1 MLQSF
6 SLPNKTTVRWTN
18 STEPIQIKSRTID
31 KLTLALSTKR
41 KSVSNSWEQHRVL
54 IAGGTNGFGLVLAK
68 LLSRFGASVMIVG
81 RSAQGLRD
89 ALADC
94 EAAAHAGGYSN
105 NQVQGI
111 TADLSK
117 DGEGDR
123 AVAQCLEKLGGCDSF
138 FFCIGQSSR
147 SVILKCDP
155 HEIRDSF
162 DANLMTAVEI
172 TQSVADSVCRANGH
186 LVFIGSLAGKFVT
199 PAMGNYAIGKS
210 ALAAFVEA
218 VRLET
223 EPRGGHVLLV
233 SPGPIQR
240 IHAHEEPPTSFH
252 RYDEQIARHGLPNNV
267 GQPGGGASVRLLD
280 AEKLASEV
288 LISCQRRHQELV
300 RPKKAMLL
308 AGLIE
313 WFPSWGRKILNR
325 YTRSKD

>member
-1 MLQSF
+1 MNS
-6 SLPNKTTVRWTN
+6 VR
-18 STEPIQIKSRTID
+18 ID
-31 KLTLALSTKR
+31 KLRQAHPTKR
-41 KSVSNSWEQHRVL
+41 NSVSNSWEQHRVL
-54 IAGGTNGFGLVLAK
+54 IAGGTHGFGLVLAK
-68 LLSRFGASVMIVG
+68 ILSRSGASVMVLG
-81 RSAQGLRD
+81 RSAEGVRE
-89 ALADC
+89 ALVQC
-94 EAAAHAGGYSN
+94 EAEAHAAGYSK

-111 TADLSK
+111 TADLSH

-138 FFCIGQSSR
+138 FFCVGQSSR
-147 SVILKCDP
+147 SVILKLAP
-155 HEIRDSF
+155 HEIRSSL

-172 TQSVADSVCRANGH
+172 TQAVADSVCRAHGH

-210 ALAAFVEA
+210 ALASFVEA

-240 IHAHEEPPTSFH
+240 NPAHEATLPSIH
-252 RYDEQIARHGLPNNV
+252 RYDDQVARHDLPDSV

-280 AEKLASEV
+280 AEKLAHEI
-288 LISCQRRHQELV
+288 LFSCQQHHQELV

-325 YTRSKD
+325 YTSQKG

>member
-1 MLQSF
+1 M
-6 SLPNKTTVRWTN
+6 
-18 STEPIQIKSRTID
+18 
-31 KLTLALSTKR
+31 
-41 KSVSNSWEQHRVL
+41 
-54 IAGGTNGFGLVLAK
+54 
-68 LLSRFGASVMIVG
+68 
-81 RSAQGLRD
+81 
-89 ALADC
+89 
-94 EAAAHAGGYSN
+94 
-105 NQVQGI
+105 QGI

-210 ALAAFVEA
+210 ALAAFAEA
-218 VRLET
+218 VRLEI
-223 EPRGGHVLLV
+223 EPLGGHVLLV
-233 SPGPIQR
+233 SPGPIGR
-240 IHAHEEPPTSFH
+240 GSAREANPSFH
-252 RYDEQIARHGLPNNV
+252 RYDEQVARHGLPDSA
-267 GQPGGGASVRLLD
+267 GQPGGGAAVRLLD
-280 AEKLASEV
+280 AENLAHEV
-288 LISCQRRHQELV
+288 LSSCQHHHQELV

-313 WFPSWGRKILNR
+313 WFPLWGRKILNR
-325 YTRSKD
+325 YTSSKG

>member
-1 MLQSF
+1 M
-6 SLPNKTTVRWTN
+6 
-18 STEPIQIKSRTID
+18 
-31 KLTLALSTKR
+31 
-41 KSVSNSWEQHRVL
+41 SNCWEQHRVL
-54 IAGGTNGFGLVLAK
+54 IAGGTNGFGLILAK
-68 LLSRFGASVMIVG
+68 LLSRYGASVMVLG
-81 RSAQGLRD
+81 RSAEGVRD
-89 ALADC
+89 ALIEC
-94 EAAAHAGGYSN
+94 EAAAHEAGYSK

-111 TADLSK
+111 TADLSR
-117 DGEGDR
+117 DGEGNR
-123 AVAQCLEKLGGCDSF
+123 VVSHCLKKFGGCDSF
-138 FFCIGQSSR
+138 FFCVGQSSR
-147 SVILKCDP
+147 SVILKLTRQ
-155 HEIRDSF
+155 EIRSSL
-162 DANLMTAVEI
+162 DANLMTAIEI
-172 TQSVADSVCRANGH
+172 TQAVADPVCKARGH

-240 IHAHEEPPTSFH
+240 TPAHEEPPTSFH

>member
-1 MLQSF
+1 M
-6 SLPNKTTVRWTN
+6 
-18 STEPIQIKSRTID
+18 
-31 KLTLALSTKR
+31 
-41 KSVSNSWEQHRVL
+41 SNSWEQHRVL

-94 EAAAHAGGYSN
+94 ELAAQAGGYSN

-123 AVAQCLEKLGGCDSF
+123 AVAQCLEQLGGCDSF

-147 SVILKCDP
+147 SAILKCDP

-210 ALAAFVEA
+210 ALAAFAEA
-218 VRLET
+218 VRLEI
-223 EPRGGHVLLV
+223 EPLGGHVLLV
-233 SPGPIQR
+233 SPGPIGR
-240 IHAHEEPPTSFH
+240 GSAREANPSFH
-252 RYDEQIARHGLPNNV
+252 RYDEQVARHGLPDSA
-267 GQPGGGASVRLLD
+267 GQPGGGAAVRLLD
-280 AEKLASEV
+280 AENLAHEV
-288 LISCQRRHQELV
+288 LSSCQHHHQELV

-313 WFPSWGRKILNR
+313 WFPSWGRKILNQ
-325 YTRSKD
+325 YTSSKA

>member
-6 SLPNKTTVRWTN
+6 SLPNKTTARWTN

-210 ALAAFVEA
+210 ALAAFAEA
-218 VRLET
+218 VRLEI
-223 EPRGGHVLLV
+223 EPLGGHVLLV
-233 SPGPIQR
+233 SPGPIYR
-240 IHAHEEPPTSFH
+240 GSAREANTSFH
-252 RYDEQIARHGLPNNV
+252 RYDEQVARHGLPDSA

-280 AEKLASEV
+280 AENLAHDV
-288 LISCQRRHQELV
+288 LSSCQQYHQELV

-325 YTRSKD
+325 YTSSKS

>member
-1 MLQSF
+1 M
-6 SLPNKTTVRWTN
+6 
-18 STEPIQIKSRTID
+18 
-31 KLTLALSTKR
+31 
-41 KSVSNSWEQHRVL
+41 SNSWEQHRVL

-94 EAAAHAGGYSN
+94 ELAAQAGGYSN

-123 AVAQCLEKLGGCDSF
+123 AVAQCLEQLGGCDSF

-147 SVILKCDP
+147 SAILKCDP

-210 ALAAFVEA
+210 ALAAFAEA
-218 VRLET
+218 VRLEI
-223 EPRGGHVLLV
+223 EPLGGHVLLV
-233 SPGPIQR
+233 SPGPIGR
-240 IHAHEEPPTSFH
+240 GSAPEANPSFH
-252 RYDEQIARHGLPNNV
+252 RYDEQVARHGLPDSA
-267 GQPGGGASVRLLD
+267 GQPGGGAAVRLLD
-280 AEKLASEV
+280 AENLAHEV
-288 LISCQRRHQELV
+288 LSSCQHHHQELV

-325 YTRSKD
+325 YTSSKS

>member
-1 MLQSF
+1 M
-6 SLPNKTTVRWTN
+6 
-18 STEPIQIKSRTID
+18 STCWK
-31 KLTLALSTKR
+31 
-41 KSVSNSWEQHRVL
+41 QHRVL

-68 LLSRFGASVMIVG
+68 MLSRSGASVMVIG
-81 RSAQGLRD
+81 RSAEGVRN
-89 ALADC
+89 ALVQC
-94 EAAAHAGGYSN
+94 EAAAHAAGYSK

-117 DGEGDR
+117 DGEGNR
-123 AVAQCLEKLGGCDSF
+123 AVAYCLEKFGGCDSF
-138 FFCIGQSSR
+138 FFCVGQSSR
-147 SVILKCDP
+147 SVILKVSP
-155 HEIRDSF
+155 QEIRSSL
-162 DANLMTAVEI
+162 DANVMTAIEI
-172 TQSVADSVCRANGH
+172 TQAVADSVCKAHGH

-240 IHAHEEPPTSFH
+240 TPGRESTIASHH
-252 RYDEQIARHGLPNNV
+252 RYDAQVAHHGLPDDV
-267 GQPGGGASVRLLD
+267 GKPGGGVSVRLLD
-280 AEKLASEV
+280 AEKLALEV
-288 LISCQRRHQELV
+288 LSSCHRRHPELV
-300 RPKKAMLL
+300 RPKKAILL

-325 YTRSKD
+325 YTSP

>member
-1 MLQSF
+1 M
-6 SLPNKTTVRWTN
+6 
-18 STEPIQIKSRTID
+18 
-31 KLTLALSTKR
+31 
-41 KSVSNSWEQHRVL
+41 L

-94 EAAAHAGGYSN
+94 ELAAQAGGYSN

-123 AVAQCLEKLGGCDSF
+123 AVAQCLEQLGGCDSF

-210 ALAAFVEA
+210 ALAAFAEA
-218 VRLET
+218 VRLEI
-223 EPRGGHVLLV
+223 EPLGGHVLLV
-233 SPGPIQR
+233 SPGPIDR
-240 IHAHEEPPTSFH
+240 GSAREANTSFH
-252 RYDEQIARHGLPNNV
+252 RYDEQVARHGLPDSA

-280 AEKLASEV
+280 AEKLAHEV
-288 LISCQRRHQELV
+288 LSSCQQHHQELV
-300 RPKKAMLL
+300 RPRKAMLL

-325 YTRSKD
+325 YTSPEG

>member
-1 MLQSF
+1 M
-6 SLPNKTTVRWTN
+6 
-18 STEPIQIKSRTID
+18 
-31 KLTLALSTKR
+31 
-41 KSVSNSWEQHRVL
+41 L

-94 EAAAHAGGYSN
+94 EVAAQAGGYSN

-138 FFCIGQSSR
+138 FFCVGQSSR

-210 ALAAFVEA
+210 ALAAFAEA
-218 VRLET
+218 VRLEI
-223 EPRGGHVLLV
+223 EPLGGHVLLV
-233 SPGPIQR
+233 SPGPIDR
-240 IHAHEEPPTSFH
+240 GSAREANTSFH
-252 RYDEQIARHGLPNNV
+252 RYDEQVARHGLPDSA
-267 GQPGGGASVRLLD
+267 GQPGGGASVRLLN
-280 AEKLASEV
+280 AENLAYEV
-288 LISCQRRHQELV
+288 LSSCQHHHQELV
-300 RPKKAMLL
+300 RPKKAILL

-325 YTRSKD
+325 YTSSKG

>member
-1 MLQSF
+1 M
-6 SLPNKTTVRWTN
+6 
-18 STEPIQIKSRTID
+18 
-31 KLTLALSTKR
+31 
-41 KSVSNSWEQHRVL
+41 SNSWEQHRVL

-111 TADLSK
+111 TADLSQ

-147 SVILKCDP
+147 SAILKCSP
-155 HEIRDSF
+155 NEIRDSF

-172 TQSVADSVCRANGH
+172 TQSVADSVCRAHGH

-218 VRLET
+218 IRLEI
-223 EPRGGHVLLV
+223 EPLGGHVLLV
-233 SPGPIQR
+233 SPGPIDR
-240 IHAHEEPPTSFH
+240 ASPREAHTSFH
-252 RYDEQIARHGLPNNV
+252 RYDEQVARHGLPGST

-280 AEKLASEV
+280 AEELAHEV
-288 LISCQRRHQELV
+288 LFSCQQRHQELV

-325 YTRSKD
+325 YTSSKG

>member
-1 MLQSF
+1 M
-6 SLPNKTTVRWTN
+6 
-18 STEPIQIKSRTID
+18 
-31 KLTLALSTKR
+31 
-41 KSVSNSWEQHRVL
+41 L

-68 LLSRFGASVMIVG
+68 LLSRSGASVMIVG

-94 EAAAHAGGYSN
+94 ELAAQAGGYSN

-123 AVAQCLEKLGGCDSF
+123 VVAQCLEKLGGCDSF

-210 ALAAFVEA
+210 ALAAFAEA
-218 VRLET
+218 VRLEI
-223 EPRGGHVLLV
+223 EPLGGHVLLV
-233 SPGPIQR
+233 SPGPIDR
-240 IHAHEEPPTSFH
+240 GSAPEANTSFH
-252 RYDEQIARHGLPNNV
+252 RYDEQVARHGLPDSA
-267 GQPGGGASVRLLD
+267 GQPGGGAAVRLLD
-280 AEKLASEV
+280 AENLAHEV
-288 LISCQRRHQELV
+288 LSSCQHHHQELV

-325 YTRSKD
+325 YTSSKG

>member
-1 MLQSF
+1 M
-6 SLPNKTTVRWTN
+6 
-18 STEPIQIKSRTID
+18 
-31 KLTLALSTKR
+31 
-41 KSVSNSWEQHRVL
+41 L

-68 LLSRFGASVMIVG
+68 LLSRSGASVMIVG

-94 EAAAHAGGYSN
+94 ELAAQAGGYSN

-210 ALAAFVEA
+210 ALAAFAEA
-218 VRLET
+218 VRLEI
-223 EPRGGHVLLV
+223 EPLGGHVLLV
-233 SPGPIQR
+233 SPGPIDR
-240 IHAHEEPPTSFH
+240 GSAREANTSFH
-252 RYDEQIARHGLPNNV
+252 RYDEQVARHGLPDSA
-267 GQPGGGASVRLLD
+267 GQPGGGAAVRLLD
-280 AEKLASEV
+280 AENLAREV
-288 LISCQRRHQELV
+288 LSSCQHHHQELV

-325 YTRSKD
+325 YTSSKG

>member
-1 MLQSF
+1 M
-6 SLPNKTTVRWTN
+6 
-18 STEPIQIKSRTID
+18 
-31 KLTLALSTKR
+31 
-41 KSVSNSWEQHRVL
+41 L

-94 EAAAHAGGYSN
+94 EVAAQAGGYSN

-138 FFCIGQSSR
+138 FFCVGQSSR

-210 ALAAFVEA
+210 ALAAFAEA
-218 VRLET
+218 VRLEI
-223 EPRGGHVLLV
+223 EPLGGHVLLV
-233 SPGPIQR
+233 SPGPIDR
-240 IHAHEEPPTSFH
+240 GSAREANTSFH
-252 RYDEQIARHGLPNNV
+252 RYDEQVARHGLPDSA
-267 GQPGGGASVRLLD
+267 GQPGGGASVRLLN
-280 AEKLASEV
+280 AENLAYEV
-288 LISCQRRHQELV
+288 LSSCQHHHQELV

-325 YTRSKD
+325 YTSPEG

>member
-1 MLQSF
+1 M
-6 SLPNKTTVRWTN
+6 
-18 STEPIQIKSRTID
+18 
-31 KLTLALSTKR
+31 
-41 KSVSNSWEQHRVL
+41 L

-94 EAAAHAGGYSN
+94 EIAAQAGGYSN
-105 NQVQGI
+105 NHVQGI

-155 HEIRDSF
+155 NEIRDSV

-172 TQSVADSVCRANGH
+172 TQSVAESVCRAHGH

-210 ALAAFVEA
+210 ALAAFAEA
-218 VRLET
+218 VRLEI
-223 EPRGGHVLLV
+223 EPLGGHVLLV
-233 SPGPIQR
+233 SPGPIDR
-240 IHAHEEPPTSFH
+240 GSAREANTSFH
-252 RYDEQIARHGLPNNV
+252 RYDEQVARHGLPDSA

-280 AEKLASEV
+280 AENLAHEV
-288 LISCQRRHQELV
+288 LSSCQHHHQELV

-325 YTRSKD
+325 YTSSKG

>member
-1 MLQSF
+1 M
-6 SLPNKTTVRWTN
+6 
-18 STEPIQIKSRTID
+18 
-31 KLTLALSTKR
+31 
-41 KSVSNSWEQHRVL
+41 L

-94 EAAAHAGGYSN
+94 EVAAQAGGYSN

-123 AVAQCLEKLGGCDSF
+123 AVAQCLEQLGGCDSF

-147 SVILKCDP
+147 SAILKCDP

-210 ALAAFVEA
+210 ALAAFAEA
-218 VRLET
+218 VRLEI
-223 EPRGGHVLLV
+223 EPLGGHVLLV
-233 SPGPIQR
+233 SPGPIGR
-240 IHAHEEPPTSFH
+240 GSAREANPSFH
-252 RYDEQIARHGLPNNV
+252 RYDEQVARHGLPDSA
-267 GQPGGGASVRLLD
+267 GQPGGGAAVRLLD
-280 AEKLASEV
+280 AENLAHEV
-288 LISCQRRHQELV
+288 LSSCQHHHKELV

-325 YTRSKD
+325 YTSSKG

>member
-1 MLQSF
+1 MVPSMLQSF

-210 ALAAFVEA
+210 ALAAFAEA
-218 VRLET
+218 VRLEI
-223 EPRGGHVLLV
+223 EPLGGHVLLV
-233 SPGPIQR
+233 SPGPIDR
-240 IHAHEEPPTSFH
+240 GSAREANTTFH
-252 RYDEQIARHGLPNNV
+252 RYDEQVARHGLPDS
-267 GQPGGGASVRLLD
+267 A
-280 AEKLASEV
+280 EV
-288 LISCQRRHQELV
+288 LSSCQHHHQELV

-325 YTRSKD
+325 YTSSKG